1 MSFSD
6 EGMHCG
12 KREKLLLKE
21 IDFLINI
28 RSLTKQENVVPSETL
43 VLARSGRGV
52 TQGYKCRNICTFS
65 DVTLR

>member
-1 MSFSD
+1 MGFSD

-28 RSLTKQENVVPSETL
+28 RSLTKQKRMWFHQRHWSYP
-43 VLARSGRGV
+43 GV
-52 TQGYKCRNICTFS
+52 GEE
-65 DVTLR
+65 